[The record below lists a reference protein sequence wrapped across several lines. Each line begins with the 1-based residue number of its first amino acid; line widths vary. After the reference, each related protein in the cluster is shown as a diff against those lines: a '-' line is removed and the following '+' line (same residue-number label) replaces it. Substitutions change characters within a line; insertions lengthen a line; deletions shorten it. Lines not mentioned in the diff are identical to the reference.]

1 MIKTILRKMLDASL
15 TSNKVSSIYINS
27 TSYKFY
33 HGRIIETRTNGI
45 INTDRHQLMIMSINM
60 YK

>member
-1 MIKTILRKMLDASL
+1 MLDASL

>member
-1 MIKTILRKMLDASL
+1 MVKTVLRRMLDDSL

-27 TSYKFY
+27 ISYKIY
-33 HGRIIETRTNGI
+33 HGRIIEVRNNGI
-45 INTDRHQLMIMSINM
+45 VNTDRHQLMIMSINM